1 MNWTSHSARLAMKGT
16 KADAAK
22 ITDQFRSRSG
32 FVYDLRCDGANL
44 TLFIAPAEEPNDAGG
59 WKVEA
64 RASHSPEM
72 VVIAKHGMTPRG
84 ALRAVAR
91 WWRSKERERGVPK
104 VDWEAVEKALTQA
117 RAL

>member
-1 MNWTSHSARLAMKGT
+1 MKWP

-22 ITDQFRSRSG
+22 ITDQFRSRTG
-32 FVYDLRCDGANL
+32 FVYDLRCGEANL
-44 TLFIAPAEEPNDAGG
+44 TLFIAPTEQSSDAGG

-72 VVIAKHGMTPRG
+72 VVIAKQGVTRRG

-91 WWRSKERERGVPK
+91 WWRSKERELGVPK
-104 VDWEAVEKALTQA
+104 VDWDAIEKALTQA

>member
-1 MNWTSHSARLAMKGT
+1 MKWA

-44 TLFIAPAEEPNDAGG
+44 TLFIAPTEQPSEAGG

-64 RASHSPEM
+64 RASQSREM
-72 VVIAKHGMTPRG
+72 VVIAKHGMTRRG

-91 WWRSKERERGVPK
+91 WWRSKERELGVPK
-104 VDWEAVEKALTQA
+104 VDWEAVEKALTQI

>member
-1 MNWTSHSARLAMKGT
+1 MKEP

-44 TLFIAPAEEPNDAGG
+44 TLFIAPAEQPSDAGD
-59 WKVEA
+59 WRVEA
-64 RASHSPEM
+64 RTSHSPEM
-72 VVIAKHGMTPRG
+72 VVFAEHGTTRRE
-84 ALRAVAR
+84 ALRAVAQ
-91 WWRSKERERGVPK
+91 WWRSKERELGLPK
-104 VDWEAVEKALTQA
+104 VDWEAVEKALTQV

>member
-1 MNWTSHSARLAMKGT
+1 MKEP

-44 TLFIAPAEEPNDAGG
+44 TLFIAPTEQPSDAGA

-64 RASHSPEM
+64 RTSHSPEM
-72 VVIAKHGMTPRG
+72 VVIAKDGTTRRE
-84 ALRAVAR
+84 ALRAVAQ
-91 WWRSKERERGVPK
+91 WWRSKERELGVPK
-104 VDWEAVEKALTQA
+104 VDWEAVEKALTQV